1 MIDIEKTI
9 AYNILKELKKQN
21 KTKEE
26 MATFLNTSI
35 EDVNKILNGS
45 KFINRFELHD
55 ILKFLNIT
63 SVELLTVPEDYS
75 EDNLYKLYA
84 GRLDKKTIEFLDELS
99 DEILFHNKVYENGL
113 KGMEPI
119 ENQK

>member
-35 EDVNKILNGS
+35 ENVNKILNGS

-75 EDNLYKLYA
+75 EDNLYKLYD

-113 KGMEPI
+113 KGMESV